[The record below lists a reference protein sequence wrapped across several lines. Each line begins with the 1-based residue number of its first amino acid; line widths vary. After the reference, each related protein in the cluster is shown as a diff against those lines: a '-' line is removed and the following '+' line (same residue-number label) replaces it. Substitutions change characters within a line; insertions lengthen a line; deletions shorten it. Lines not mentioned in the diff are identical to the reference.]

1 MVQGELFKKTILF
14 DSSKGTKKC
23 SKCSL
28 DLPLNAFS
36 SCHGG
41 TYLRPE
47 CKKCMRDIAK
57 SREDMRIIHGMP
69 DEDTYICPICLG
81 NSEEVGDLQNRTAW
95 VLDHCHI
102 TNKFRGWLCHK
113 CNRALGNFNDN
124 VDILKRAI
132 KYLTKKDN
140 NETNT

>member
-1 MVQGELFKKTILF
+1 
-14 DSSKGTKKC
+14 
-23 SKCSL
+23 
-28 DLPLNAFS
+28 
-36 SCHGG
+36 
-41 TYLRPE
+41 
-47 CKKCMRDIAK
+47 
-57 SREDMRIIHGMP
+57 MP

-95 VLDHCHI
+95 VLDHCHV